1 MSSRTL
7 RAVLAALGVAVAST
21 AFPDAGA
28 AQEDCETTSEGR
40 ICRHRQEIRN
50 GLLVQVDQQRRLGLI
65 TVAGGCSGTLL
76 NRHWIL
82 TARHCVTDDPANS
95 TLPVDIASPLFDP
108 RTIWITAAWAPNRFA
123 WATEYRDFGINAPPN
138 TPTQDI
144 ILIYLGTSD
153 LGAVDWQPLYA
164 SSEGI
169 FGRENADWTA
179 VRLVPEDTCGPVRDR
194 ASRPSPPRPPTAQG
208 LGVYRSGE
216 LPGPRPSARSYTLA
230 MNDGRVGHGG
240 DSGGPTWVIRNGVG
254 VGHRGR
260 AVGVLAHR
268 LRDGAAC
275 EWAWALGIT
284 GCTYVSVERYVDEIA
299 AALLG
304 RPDCRPELAGCVPST
319 TPVLAAH
326 LLD

>member
-7 RAVLAALGVAVAST
+7 RAVFAALGVAVASI

-28 AQEDCETTSEGR
+28 AQEDCETTSERR

-108 RTIWITAAWAPNRFA
+108 RTIRITAAWAPDRFA
-123 WATEYRDFGINAPPN
+123 WATEYRDFAVNAPPN

-144 ILIYLGTSD
+144 ILIHLGTSD
-153 LGAVDWQPLYA
+153 LGEVDWQPLYA
-164 SSEGI
+164 WSEGI

-179 VRLVPEDTCGPVRDR
+179 IRLVPEDTVIQYGRGF
-194 ASRPSPPRPPTAQG
+194 ATFATPPANPAG
-208 LGVYRSGE
+208 GAGVYRSG
-216 LPGPRPSARSYTLA
+216 GFQPSNIGEDGYTLA

-254 VGHRGR
+254 VGI
-260 AVGVLAHR
+260 AGVQSSCDD
-268 LRDGAAC
+268 DGYV
-275 EWAWALGIT
+275 EGQPETWMWALGIT
-284 GCTYVSVERYVDEIA
+284 SCNYVSVERYVDEIA
-299 AALLG
+299 DALLG
-304 RPDCRPELAGCVPST
+304 LPECRPELAECGPST